1 MQSITDGGEMVK
13 YERPKVVDYGTL
25 LQLTQ
30 AGTVVNS
37 DVPHG
42 NNNTAYPPS

>member
-1 MQSITDGGEMVK
+1 MIKPKTGQ
-13 YERPKVVDYGTL
+13 YERPKITDYGSL

-30 AGTVVNS
+30 AGGAPNA
-37 DVPHG
+37 DMPHG